1 MFVKFQL
8 AIAESSITDIQYYT
22 NKTKKKKRIQQ
33 IRKSKTNQSKLVEN
47 NLINHENFHKCV

>member
-22 NKTKKKKRIQQ
+22 NKTKKTKRIQQ
-33 IRKSKTNQSKLVEN
+33 IRNSKTNQSKVVEN
-47 NLINHENFHKCV
+47 NLINHENLHKCV